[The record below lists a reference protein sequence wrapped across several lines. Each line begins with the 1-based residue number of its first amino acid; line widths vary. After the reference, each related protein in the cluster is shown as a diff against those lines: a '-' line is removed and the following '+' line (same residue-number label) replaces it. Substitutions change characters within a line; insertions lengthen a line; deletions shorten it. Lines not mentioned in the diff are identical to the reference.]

1 MAQGFGSMID
11 DIKNRDND
19 DPVGMKSKKKG
30 KSEETTKSKRSGG
43 FDGIIDSIQDRDNDD
58 PTGTN
63 SKKKDKSEDKPEN
76 KRGGGGGIDG
86 ILDNI
91 RDRDDDDP
99 TGNKPKK
106 KSAKKDDS
114 EGDEKNPLD
123 GIAKTTTQ
131 IVGAG
136 MGAMLGIGV
145 MKGMSGLMNMDK

>member
-1 MAQGFGSMID
+1 M
-11 DIKNRDND
+11 
-19 DPVGMKSKKKG
+19 
-30 KSEETTKSKRSGG
+30 
-43 FDGIIDSIQDRDNDD
+43 GIFFF
-58 PTGTN
+58 
-63 SKKKDKSEDKPEN
+63 
-76 KRGGGGGIDG
+76 

-114 EGDEKNPLD
+114 EGDEKTPLD

-145 MKGMSGLMNMDK
+145 MKGMSGLMNMDKWSDHGNFFGRIQTHYK